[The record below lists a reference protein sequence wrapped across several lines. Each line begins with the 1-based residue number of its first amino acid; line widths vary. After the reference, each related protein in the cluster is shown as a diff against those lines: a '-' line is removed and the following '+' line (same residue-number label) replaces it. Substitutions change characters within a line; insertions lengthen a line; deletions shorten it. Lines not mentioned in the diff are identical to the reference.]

1 MAPKKGE
8 LFILWTEETEN
19 AGKQK
24 RFAGSVFECAAGA
37 AGAGDP
43 LSGQRGV
50 VSSFDGFTLLL
61 LSEGKQYLIYKHA
74 ISTIVPQT
82 KVEPWGS
89 QES

>member
-1 MAPKKGE
+1 MQENRSALQDQFLNALRVQRVPVT
-8 LFILWTEETEN
+8 LFLVN
-19 AGKQK
+19 GFQ
-24 RFAGSVFECAAGA
+24 
-37 AGAGDP
+37 
-43 LSGQRGV
+43 QRGV

-74 ISTIVPQT
+74 ISTIMPQT

>member
-1 MAPKKGE
+1 MQENRSALQDQFLNALRMQRVPVT
-8 LFILWTEETEN
+8 LFLVN
-19 AGKQK
+19 GFQ
-24 RFAGSVFECAAGA
+24 
-37 AGAGDP
+37 
-43 LSGQRGV
+43 QRGV

>member
-1 MAPKKGE
+1 MQENRRALQDQFLNALRVQRVPVT
-8 LFILWTEETEN
+8 LFLVN
-19 AGKQK
+19 GFQ
-24 RFAGSVFECAAGA
+24 
-37 AGAGDP
+37 
-43 LSGQRGV
+43 QRGV

>member
-24 RFAGSVFECAAGA
+24 RVQRVPVTLFLVNGFQ
-37 AGAGDP
+37 
-43 LSGQRGV
+43 QRGV

>member
-1 MAPKKGE
+1 MQENRSALQDQFLNALRVQRVPVT
-8 LFILWTEETEN
+8 LFLVN
-19 AGKQK
+19 GFQ
-24 RFAGSVFECAAGA
+24 
-37 AGAGDP
+37 
-43 LSGQRGV
+43 QRGV

>member
-1 MAPKKGE
+1 MQENRSALQDQFLNALRVQRVPVT
-8 LFILWTEETEN
+8 LFLVN
-19 AGKQK
+19 GFQ
-24 RFAGSVFECAAGA
+24 
-37 AGAGDP
+37 
-43 LSGQRGV
+43 QRCV

>member
-1 MAPKKGE
+1 MQENRSALQDQFLNALRVQRVPVT
-8 LFILWTEETEN
+8 LFLVN
-19 AGKQK
+19 GFQ
-24 RFAGSVFECAAGA
+24 
-37 AGAGDP
+37 
-43 LSGQRGV
+43 QRGV

-82 KVEPWGS
+82 KVEPRGS

>member
-1 MAPKKGE
+1 MQENRSALQDQFLNAVPVT
-8 LFILWTEETEN
+8 LFLVN
-19 AGKQK
+19 GFQ
-24 RFAGSVFECAAGA
+24 
-37 AGAGDP
+37 
-43 LSGQRGV
+43 QRGV
-50 VSSFDGFTLLL
+50 VRSFDGFTLLL

>member
-1 MAPKKGE
+1 MQENRSALQDQFLNALRMQRVPVT
-8 LFILWTEETEN
+8 LFLVN
-19 AGKQK
+19 GFQQ
-24 RFAGSVFECAAGA
+24 
-37 AGAGDP
+37 
-43 LSGQRGV
+43 LGV

>member
-1 MAPKKGE
+1 MQENSSALQDQVLNALRVQRVPVT
-8 LFILWTEETEN
+8 LFLVN
-19 AGKQK
+19 GFQ
-24 RFAGSVFECAAGA
+24 
-37 AGAGDP
+37 
-43 LSGQRGV
+43 QRGV

>member
-1 MAPKKGE
+1 MQENRSALQDQFLNALRVQRVPVT
-8 LFILWTEETEN
+8 LFLVN
-19 AGKQK
+19 GFQ
-24 RFAGSVFECAAGA
+24 
-37 AGAGDP
+37 
-43 LSGQRGV
+43 QRGV
-50 VSSFDGFTLLL
+50 VSSFVGFTLLL

>member
-1 MAPKKGE
+1 MQENRSALQDQFLNALRVQRVPVT
-8 LFILWTEETEN
+8 LFLVN
-19 AGKQK
+19 GFQ
-24 RFAGSVFECAAGA
+24 
-37 AGAGDP
+37 
-43 LSGQRGV
+43 QRGV
-50 VSSFDGFTLLL
+50 VSSFDGFTL

>member
-1 MAPKKGE
+1 MQENRSALQDQFLNALRVQRVPVT
-8 LFILWTEETEN
+8 LFLVN
-19 AGKQK
+19 GFQ
-24 RFAGSVFECAAGA
+24 
-37 AGAGDP
+37 
-43 LSGQRGV
+43 QRGV

-74 ISTIVPQT
+74 ISTIVQT

>member
-1 MAPKKGE
+1 MQENRSALQDQFLNALRMQRVPVT
-8 LFILWTEETEN
+8 LFLVN
-19 AGKQK
+19 GFQ
-24 RFAGSVFECAAGA
+24 
-37 AGAGDP
+37 
-43 LSGQRGV
+43 QRGV

-89 QES
+89 QEG

>member
-1 MAPKKGE
+1 MQENRSALQDQFLNALRVQRVPVT
-8 LFILWTEETEN
+8 LFLVN
-19 AGKQK
+19 GFQ
-24 RFAGSVFECAAGA
+24 
-37 AGAGDP
+37 
-43 LSGQRGV
+43 QRGV

-82 KVEPWGS
+82 KVEQWGS

>member
-1 MAPKKGE
+1 MQENRSALQDQFLNALRVQRVPVT
-8 LFILWTEETEN
+8 LFLVN
-19 AGKQK
+19 GFQ
-24 RFAGSVFECAAGA
+24 
-37 AGAGDP
+37 
-43 LSGQRGV
+43 QRGV

-89 QES
+89 QEN

>member
-1 MAPKKGE
+1 MQENRSALQDQFLNALRVQRVPVT
-8 LFILWTEETEN
+8 LFLVN
-19 AGKQK
+19 GFQ
-24 RFAGSVFECAAGA
+24 
-37 AGAGDP
+37 
-43 LSGQRGV
+43 QRGV

-82 KVEPWGS
+82 RVEPWGS

>member
-1 MAPKKGE
+1 MQENRSALQDQFLNALRVQRVPVT
-8 LFILWTEETEN
+8 LFLVN
-19 AGKQK
+19 GFQ
-24 RFAGSVFECAAGA
+24 
-37 AGAGDP
+37 
-43 LSGQRGV
+43 QRGV

-61 LSEGKQYLIYKHA
+61 LSEGKQYLLYKHA

>member
-1 MAPKKGE
+1 MQENRSALQDQCLTALRVQRVPVT
-8 LFILWTEETEN
+8 LFLVN
-19 AGKQK
+19 GFQ
-24 RFAGSVFECAAGA
+24 
-37 AGAGDP
+37 
-43 LSGQRGV
+43 QRGV

>member
-1 MAPKKGE
+1 MQENRSALQDQFLNALRVQRVPVT
-8 LFILWTEETEN
+8 LFLVN
-19 AGKQK
+19 GFQ
-24 RFAGSVFECAAGA
+24 
-37 AGAGDP
+37 
-43 LSGQRGV
+43 QRGV

-74 ISTIVPQT
+74 ISTIVPQP

>member
-1 MAPKKGE
+1 MQENRSAVQDQFLNALRVQRVPVT
-8 LFILWTEETEN
+8 LFLVN
-19 AGKQK
+19 GFQ
-24 RFAGSVFECAAGA
+24 
-37 AGAGDP
+37 
-43 LSGQRGV
+43 QRGV

>member
-1 MAPKKGE
+1 MQENRSALQDQFLNALWVQRVPVT
-8 LFILWTEETEN
+8 LFLVN
-19 AGKQK
+19 GFQ
-24 RFAGSVFECAAGA
+24 
-37 AGAGDP
+37 
-43 LSGQRGV
+43 QRGV

>member
-1 MAPKKGE
+1 MQENRSALQDQFLNALRVRRVPVT
-8 LFILWTEETEN
+8 LFLVN
-19 AGKQK
+19 GFQ
-24 RFAGSVFECAAGA
+24 
-37 AGAGDP
+37 
-43 LSGQRGV
+43 QRGV

>member
-1 MAPKKGE
+1 MQENRSALQDQFLNALRVQRVPVT
-8 LFILWTEETEN
+8 LFLVN
-19 AGKQK
+19 GFQ
-24 RFAGSVFECAAGA
+24 
-37 AGAGDP
+37 
-43 LSGQRGV
+43 QRGV

-89 QES
+89 QEG

>member
-1 MAPKKGE
+1 MQENRSALQDQFLTALRVQRVPVT
-8 LFILWTEETEN
+8 LFLVN
-19 AGKQK
+19 GFQ
-24 RFAGSVFECAAGA
+24 
-37 AGAGDP
+37 
-43 LSGQRGV
+43 QRGV

>member
-1 MAPKKGE
+1 MQENRSALQDQFLNALRVQRVPLT
-8 LFILWTEETEN
+8 LFLVN
-19 AGKQK
+19 GFQ
-24 RFAGSVFECAAGA
+24 
-37 AGAGDP
+37 
-43 LSGQRGV
+43 QRGV